1 MKCLWLPRMRQQQL
15 ESEHRRKI
23 FHAEKPKIP
32 YRILNLLD
40 MHCVKKHRL
49 KTKNIVDYCS
59 NVLFYIKKQ
68 FIVKLRKKNQLR
80 KCSTGTRRVYA
91 MKLETIQWH
100 SFSCFSMTWF
110 CGALKIKWGGGEG
123 WMVLWCKISNPSCGK
138 QFSKIGGSYKNI
150 LFGVSWQP
158 IFVERKHGIHL
169 EGHEIKNRNQCIIH
183 LTNFSRCHI
192 IWGSS

>member
-1 MKCLWLPRMRQQQL
+1 MLVITEMQQL
-15 ESEHRRKI
+15 PIRTRRSEKN
-23 FHAEKPKIP
+23 IP
-32 YRILNLLD
+32 RWETRNTIPDSEPYY
-40 MHCVKKHRL
+40 RL
-49 KTKNIVDYCS
+49 KTKNMVPYCS

-138 QFSKIGGSYKNI
+138 RFSKIGGSYKNI

-183 LTNFSRCHI
+183 FTNFSRCHI
-192 IWGSS
+192 IWGSCWEK

>member
-1 MKCLWLPRMRQQQL
+1 MKCLWLPRCNNYQL
-15 ESEHRRKI
+15 ESEDLRKI

-32 YRILNLLD
+32 YRILSLITVWKPKIWSTIVV
-40 MHCVKKHRL
+40 MFCFTL
-49 KTKNIVDYCS
+49 KNSSLS
-59 NVLFYIKKQ
+59 NWE
-68 FIVKLRKKNQLR
+68 KKNQLR

-110 CGALKIKWGGGEG
+110 CGALKIKWGGG

-138 QFSKIGGSYKNI
+138 RFSKIGGSYKNI

-183 LTNFSRCHI
+183 FTNFSRCHI
-192 IWGSS
+192 IWGSCWEK